1 MERFFAPLDYTKLE
15 IDEKLGIKEPSIF
28 EALIFDL
35 EIDLEDMKD
44 IDTDLYYKLSQ
55 SIIIQ
60 KEFYL
65 IKKYN
70 DYYEITIINNKKYI
84 SSIEDKM
91 TKCKCEKKYKKY
103 EKEINNAKRGFITR
117 FRKHQQHV
125 KKLEILKEEYDK
137 LCAEIESALY

>member
-28 EALIFDL
+28 ETHIFNL
-35 EIDLEDMKD
+35 EIELADMTD
-44 IDTDLYYKLSQ
+44 IDTDLYYKLSK

-70 DYYEITIINNKKYI
+70 DYYEINIINNKKYI

-91 TKCKCEKKYKKY
+91 EKCECEKKYKQY

-137 LCAEIESALY
+137 LCNEMAPPLY